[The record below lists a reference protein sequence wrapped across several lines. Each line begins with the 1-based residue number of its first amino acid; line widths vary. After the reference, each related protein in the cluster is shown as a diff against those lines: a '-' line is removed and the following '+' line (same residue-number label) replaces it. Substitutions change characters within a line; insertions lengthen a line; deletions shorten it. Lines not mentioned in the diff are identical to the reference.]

1 VTTTDPSTTTEAATA
16 DPTVTVPLTG
26 AEPITE
32 ELTTGPPAPPA
43 ARPPR
48 PPMPFEAKLLSQMLG
63 MLAVGL
69 IGLAGYLLVVSPIEQ
84 GNDQDRLYAQ
94 LREQLAAATA
104 PTGGAIDAGSPVAL
118 LTIPGLSLNEVVVEG
133 TAPGDLRS
141 GPGHRRDTP
150 LPGQAGV
157 SLVYGRSATFGAPF
171 GQLDRLREGDRI
183 TAATGQGAFTYRV
196 RDVRRDGD
204 PVPPA
209 LAKGAGRLT
218 LETSTGADPLRHG
231 TTLFVDAD
239 LISTAAPTPSG
250 RPGVIPPAEVAMA
263 SDGNASV
270 PLVLWLQALALL
282 LGVVV
287 WARHR
292 WGRREATL
300 LGIPLILA
308 VVWNVYESVAQ
319 LLPNML

>member
-1 VTTTDPSTTTEAATA
+1 MTTTDPTTTETA
-16 DPTVTVPLTG
+16 SLTE
-26 AEPITE
+26 AEPITQE
-32 ELTTGPPAPPA
+32 IKAGAAAPPA
-43 ARPPR
+43 GRPPR

-69 IGLAGYLLVVSPIEQ
+69 LGLAGYLLVLSPIEQ

-94 LREQLAAATA
+94 LREELAAATA
-104 PTGGAIDAGSPVAL
+104 PTGGLINAGSPVAL
-118 LTIPGLSLNEVVVEG
+118 LTIPGLSFNEVVVEG
-133 TAPGDLRS
+133 TAPGDHRL

-171 GQLDRLREGDRI
+171 AQIDRLRAGDRI
-183 TAATGQGAFTYRV
+183 TVSTGQGEFTYRV
-196 RDVRRDGD
+196 LNVRRDGD
-204 PVPPA
+204 PLPPQ

-218 LETSTGADPLRHG
+218 LETSAGADPLQRG
-231 TTLFVDAD
+231 NTVFVDAD

-250 RPGVIPPAEVAMA
+250 RPGAIPPDESAMA
-263 SDGNASV
+263 SNADASI

-282 LGVVV
+282 LGGMV

-300 LGIPLILA
+300 LGIPLLLA
-308 VVWNVYESVAQ
+308 VIWNIYGAVAE